1 VRSRISDSQ
10 MESHSLIGGDFLVNH
25 KGRLEHKD
33 GYFPGD
39 PFGDGLRGRGFPF
52 SPKGFPC

>member
-1 VRSRISDSQ
+1 